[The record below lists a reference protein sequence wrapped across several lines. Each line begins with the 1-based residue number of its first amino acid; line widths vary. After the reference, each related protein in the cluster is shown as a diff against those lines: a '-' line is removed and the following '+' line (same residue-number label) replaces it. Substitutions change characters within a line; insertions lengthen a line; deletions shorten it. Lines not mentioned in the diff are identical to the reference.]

1 MSLESRRG
9 TRRGGRLEEREGRKG
24 GREGEGRERNGRYR
38 EEERG
43 VAIVR
48 ECNTLEGTSVFQK
61 TLNIISPKG
70 TKLLPTPALF
80 SPILICYRSETK
92 LKLERG

>member
-1 MSLESRRG
+1 MG
-9 TRRGGRLEEREGRKG
+9 TRRGGRLEERGEGWEGGKRKG
-24 GREGEGRERNGRYR
+24 GKEREGTEKRGG
-38 EEERG
+38 G

-48 ECNTLEGTSVFQK
+48 ECNTLDRTSVFQK

-70 TKLLPTPALF
+70 TKLLPTPAL
-80 SPILICYRSETK
+80 SSLILICYRSETK